1 MSVAPSEWQP
11 RGFTDIWSVF
21 MKSTRRK
28 NYTGERGRT
37 RIALIFLILLT
48 TLLHLTS
55 YRMAAAS
62 TWLPE
67 MPVTLDGLV
76 LQSHP
81 VDQNTLIMLGNPRG
95 TAGAYGNKDTRP
107 IEVTMVTGGMFENYH
122 DPTACVGQGQFE
134 TIGIDTVDVADGQ
147 EKAIVRRLSFKHR
160 LNPAIRMVM
169 YYWQQ
174 RKSGSIDYRA
184 RMGNFRDMPARVEH
198 GWSTLLNHDPTVIV
212 RTYVLFDERSTE
224 AEEEAR
230 LKSISAGIVTKLRQR
245 M

>member
-1 MSVAPSEWQP
+1 
-11 RGFTDIWSVF
+11 
-21 MKSTRRK
+21 MKVRRRK
-28 NYTGERGRT
+28 NFTGERGRT
-37 RIALIFLILLT
+37 RVAMIFLAMMV

-62 TWLPE
+62 TWLP
-67 MPVTLDGLV
+67 TLPSALEGMTLKE
-76 LQSHP
+76 HP

-95 TAGAYGNKDTRP
+95 TAGAYQLGDTRP
-107 IEVTMVTGGMFENYH
+107 VEVTIVTGGMFENYH

-134 TIGIDTVDVADGQ
+134 TIAINAVDIVDGL
-147 EKAIVRRLSFKHR
+147 EKAVVRRLTFRHR
-160 LNPAIRMVM
+160 VNPDIRMVM

-212 RTYVLFDERSTE
+212 RTYVLFDGRSIE
-224 AEEEAR
+224 SDEEGR
-230 LKSISAGIVTKLRQR
+230 LRAISAGVVSQLRQR
-245 M
+245 Q

>member
-1 MSVAPSEWQP
+1 MRLKRQ
-11 RGFTDIWSVF
+11 
-21 MKSTRRK
+21 K

-37 RIALIFLILLT
+37 RVTMIFLVLLV
-48 TLLHLTS
+48 TLLYLTS

-62 TWLPE
+62 TWLPT
-67 MPVTLDGLV
+67 MPGTLEGMM
-76 LQSHP
+76 LQPHA

-95 TAGAYGNKDTRP
+95 TAGAYAVSDSRP

-134 TIGIDTVDVADGQ
+134 TIRIDTVDIADGQ
-147 EKAIVRRLSFKHR
+147 EKAIVRRLSFRHR
-160 LNPAIRMVM
+160 ESPDIRMVM

-212 RTYVLFDERSTE
+212 RTYVLFDGRSTE
-224 AEEEAR
+224 AVEEAK
-230 LKSISAGIVTKLRQR
+230 LTGISAAIVAQLRLRQ
-245 M
+245 

>member
-1 MSVAPSEWQP
+1 
-11 RGFTDIWSVF
+11 
-21 MKSTRRK
+21 MKSKRRK

-37 RIALIFLILLT
+37 TVTMIFLVLLV
-48 TLLHLTS
+48 TLLHLSS

-62 TWLPE
+62 TWLPT
-67 MPVTLDGLV
+67 MPLTLTGMI
-76 LQSHP
+76 LQPHP
-81 VDQNTLIMLGNPRG
+81 VDQNTLVMLGNPRG
-95 TAGAYGNKDTRP
+95 NAGAYTTGDDRP

-134 TIGIDTVDVADGQ
+134 TVSIDTIDIAEGQ
-147 EKAIVRRLSFKHR
+147 EKAVVRRLSFRHR
-160 LNPAIRMVM
+160 VNPDIQMVM

-212 RTYVLFDERSTE
+212 RTYVLFDGRSSKDV
-224 AEEEAR
+224 EEGR
-230 LKSISAGIVTKLRQR
+230 LRSVSEGIVTQLRR
-245 M
+245 RS

>member
-1 MSVAPSEWQP
+1 M
-11 RGFTDIWSVF
+11 RLR
-21 MKSTRRK
+21 RRK
-28 NYTGERGRT
+28 NFTGERSRT
-37 RIALIFLILLT
+37 QIAAILIVMLG

-62 TWLPE
+62 TWLPP
-67 MPVTLDGLV
+67 MPMTLDGLR
-76 LQSHP
+76 LESHP

-95 TAGAYGNKDTRP
+95 IAGAYVDGEERP

-134 TIGIDTVDVADGQ
+134 TISIDTIDVADGL
-147 EKAIVRRLSFKHR
+147 EKAVVRRLSFKHR
-160 LNPAIRMVM
+160 LNPDIRMVM

-184 RMGNFRDMPARVEH
+184 RMGNFRDMPSRVEH

-212 RTYVLFDERSTE
+212 RTYILFDGRSTE
-224 AEEEAR
+224 AVEEAR
-230 LKSISAGIVTKLRQR
+230 LKGLSAAIVAELRR
-245 M
+245 RP